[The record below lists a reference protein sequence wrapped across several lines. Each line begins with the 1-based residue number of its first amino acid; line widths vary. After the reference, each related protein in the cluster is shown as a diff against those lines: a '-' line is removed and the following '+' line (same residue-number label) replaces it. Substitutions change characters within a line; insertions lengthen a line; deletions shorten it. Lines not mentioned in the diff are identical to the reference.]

1 MRRMGPAGMLR
12 VAWVCA
18 ATSLVSVAACRAH
31 GKSAEA
37 AVRSARDLVA
47 EFAPGRFEWVEA
59 ECNDGALD
67 LAALGFERSLSVQA
81 QAGSLLLTLDTRL
94 ATQGCA
100 QTSVWQAKPANEVEL
115 WHLDPQALV
124 ALPPGA
130 ACGAVEREAV
140 DGSLRIEGD
149 ELEIVTHR
157 SPWCRGFDARFVYR
171 RVEPRPLSPQ
181 EVVIRYFA
189 HFDRGDAASIA
200 LLFEDK
206 ASMVEPFTRTAD
218 GSYAR
223 HEGRDALRGWY
234 ASAFSSSSW
243 HAMRLV
249 GVETRES
256 GQLVADWEY
265 MDANLA
271 EPLRGRNLFLIAEG
285 EIYETEVQLVTD
297 PVRKIGVQASAAPVA
312 PVPALAV
319 P

>member
-1 MRRMGPAGMLR
+1 MCETGRAGISR

-18 ATSLVSVAACRAH
+18 ATCLLNVSACRGH

-37 AVRSARDLVA
+37 PVRSARDVVA

-81 QAGSLLLTLDTRL
+81 QAGSLLLTFDTRL

-100 QTSVWQAKPANEVEL
+100 QTSVWQAKPASEAEL

-130 ACGAVEREAV
+130 ACGAVEREAI
-140 DGSLRIEGD
+140 DGRLRVEGD

-181 EVVIRYFA
+181 EVVVRYIA
-189 HFDRGDAASIA
+189 HFDRGDADSIA
-200 LLFEDK
+200 LLFEAK
-206 ASMVEPFTRTAD
+206 ASMVEPFTRTVD
-218 GSYAR
+218 GNFAR
-223 HEGRDALRGWY
+223 HEGREALRGWY
-234 ASAFSSSSW
+234 ASGFSGASW
-243 HAMRLV
+243 HAMRLL
-249 GVETRES
+249 GVEAREP
-256 GQLVADWEY
+256 GQLVANWEY

-297 PVRKIGVQASAAPVA
+297 PVRKIVVQASAAPVA

>member
-1 MRRMGPAGMLR
+1 MLR
-12 VAWVCA
+12 IAWACTA
-18 ATSLVSVAACRAH
+18 ISLLNVAACRGH

-37 AVRSARDLVA
+37 AVRSARDVVA

-81 QAGSLLLTLDTRL
+81 QAGSLLLTFVTRL
-94 ATQGCA
+94 ATRGCA
-100 QTSVWQAKPANEVEL
+100 QTSVWQAKPANEAEL

-124 ALPPGA
+124 GLPPGA
-130 ACGAVEREAV
+130 ACGAVEREAI

-149 ELEIVTHR
+149 ELEVITHR

-171 RVEPRPLSPQ
+171 RVETRALSPQ
-181 EVVIRYFA
+181 EVVIRYIA
-189 HFDRGDAASIA
+189 HFDRGDADSVAR
-200 LLFEDK
+200 LFEAN
-206 ASMVEPFTRTAD
+206 ASMVEPFTRTPD

-223 HEGRDALRGWY
+223 HEGREALRGWY
-234 ASAFSSSSW
+234 ASAFSGASW
-243 HAMRLV
+243 HAMRLL
-249 GVETRES
+249 GLETRDQ
-256 GQLVADWEY
+256 GQLVANWEY

-297 PVRKIGVQASAAPVA
+297 PVRKSSAEASAAPV
-312 PVPALAV
+312 VPASREVV